1 MRFSGQGEAMPTF
14 IQAGRHWINLDQVT
28 RIDVKEDPSRP
39 GAVVTVD
46 VLFSSGQK
54 DQFGGQ
60 EGQAVS
66 DFLKSHKAT

>member
-1 MRFSGQGEAMPTF
+1 MPTF

-39 GAVVTVD
+39 GTVISVD

-54 DQFGGQ
+54 DQYGGQ
-60 EGQAVS
+60 EAQAVW
-66 DFLKSHKAT
+66 DFLSTHKPK